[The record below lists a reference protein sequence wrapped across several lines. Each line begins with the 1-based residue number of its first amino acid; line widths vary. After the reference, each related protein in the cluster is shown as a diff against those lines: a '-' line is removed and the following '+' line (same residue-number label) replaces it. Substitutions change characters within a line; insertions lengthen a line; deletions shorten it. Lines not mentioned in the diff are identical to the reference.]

1 MYHHYFVGLSHPRIV
16 KVCQRAINPGFAF
29 MCSWGYDVT
38 THHKKSETCTIWR
51 HQQLIIMIKNGDAIL
66 ETPTE
71 YSATISPS
79 HQKKKIP
86 CWVAAAKTV
95 KIMWRRLVEAHSRF
109 CTPLRLLGKALLHLP
124 ISDLQMQQSRCV

>member
-1 MYHHYFVGLSHPRIV
+1 MRFWKHQQNIQQLSHP
-16 KVCQRAINPGFAF
+16 
-29 MCSWGYDVT
+29 
-38 THHKKSETCTIWR
+38 
-51 HQQLIIMIKNGDAIL
+51 
-66 ETPTE
+66 PTK
-71 YSATISPS
+71 
-79 HQKKKIP
+79 KKKIP